1 MDYKFTHGCN
11 SDQFDRSGAASGRL
25 SGPGEAQGGAFY
37 PDEKRPADCCA
48 VPGGGIA
55 AGDVGELKAVM
66 AGAAFDPD
74 FANDLERINEADE
87 IPTNPWD

>member
-1 MDYKFTHGCN
+1 MDATVISSTEAARHLGEYLAWVKHKGERFILTKN
-11 SDQFDRSGAASGRL
+11 DQPIAVL
-25 SGPGEAQGGAFY
+25 S
-37 PDEKRPADCCA
+37 PAVGSRRA
-48 VPGGGIA
+48 TW
-55 AGDVGELKAVM
+55 GELKAVM